1 MNAGEFTSG
10 LIRHVRHLERQ
21 RSGDDALGTEVSVIW
36 TEGEHERA
44 ISVVLFSRETSPP
57 VVYTLRTDGEL
68 HRLAEDDPDRRKAL
82 VTPWTRDPITEA
94 AS

>member
-21 RSGDDALGTEVSVIW
+21 RSGGDAPGTEARVIW

-44 ISVVLFSRETSPP
+44 IFVVLSSRGASPP

-68 HRLAEDDPDRRKAL
+68 HRLEEGDPSRRKAL
-82 VTPWTRDPITEA
+82 DTSW
-94 AS
+94 ASGPASEGAP

>member
-21 RSGDDALGTEVSVIW
+21 HSGDDALGTEARVIW

-44 ISVVLFSRETSPP
+44 IFVVLSSRGASPP
-57 VVYTLRTDGEL
+57 IVYTLRTDGEL

-82 VTPWTRDPITEA
+82 GTSWTRGSITEA
-94 AS
+94 SA

>member
-21 RSGDDALGTEVSVIW
+21 RSGDDTLGTEARVIW

-44 ISVVLFSRETSPP
+44 IFVVLSSRGTSSP

-68 HRLAEDDPDRRKAL
+68 HRLAEGDPNRRKAL
-82 VTPWTRDPITEA
+82 GTPWASDPIAEA